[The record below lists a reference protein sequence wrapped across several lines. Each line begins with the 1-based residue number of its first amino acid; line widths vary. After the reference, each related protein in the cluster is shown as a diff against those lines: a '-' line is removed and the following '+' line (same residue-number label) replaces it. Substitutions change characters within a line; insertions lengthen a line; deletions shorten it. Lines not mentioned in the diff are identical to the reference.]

1 MIHLTK
7 KYISAI
13 SGLFILLASIASY
26 YSYDTILA
34 FVEENS
40 DMIAA
45 NIFDE
50 NMSSDEIFESMIA
63 QTEKTGT
70 TATLRATNDIRE
82 KTSERA
88 IISNGLSLDVKKER
102 VNGKVKK
109 VTLDEPLTLKKN
121 PE

>member
-34 FVEENS
+34 FMEENS

-70 TATLRATNDIRE
+70 ATTLRAVNDIHE
-82 KTSERA
+82 KTTERA
-88 IISNGLSLDVKKER
+88 TISKQVS
-102 VNGKVKK
+102 
-109 VTLDEPLTLKKN
+109 
-121 PE
+121 